1 MFRYNP
7 INLSKKDSKSMKF
20 VKIRKKQQDHFNKNG
35 YVIVQN
41 VIDESLIKKVTKVC
55 DKHMLTQ
62 TPPRN
67 HYTNSFISAFEPG
80 NEIITKL
87 ICNDLIVS
95 LMVLH
100 SLYQY
105 YTY

>member
-20 VKIRKKQQDHFNKNG
+20 VKITKKQQDHFDKNG

-67 HYTNSFISAFEPG
+67 HYTNSFISAWNVEK
-80 NEIITKL
+80 ERLL
-87 ICNDLIVS
+87 IKKKSICFFGRI
-95 LMVLH
+95 
-100 SLYQY
+100 
-105 YTY
+105 